1 MYRIHKQAKFFTK
14 IKETSEFIKNISYAC
29 AISCVMTNEV
39 SGPFSLTR
47 AQLRLLHIVYIAANP
62 KINNYLFI
70 HLFIHSFNRSINQSI
85 NQSFICSFVHLLIHS
100 FILPFVHSSLKRLDQ
115 YQVRYI
121 LGTTP
126 QVTFKIKFLKEY
138 MIKFTNSNQRTCRTN
153 VFSKRKKK
161 NI

>member
-62 KINNYLFI
+62 KINNYLII

-85 NQSFICSFVHLLIHS
+85 VHLFIRSFINSFIHS
-100 FILPFVHSSLKRLDQ
+100 SIRSFISKKTRL
-115 YQVRYI
+115 V
-121 LGTTP
+121 LG
-126 QVTFKIKFLKEY
+126 QIYSWYNAIGDV
-138 MIKFTNSNQRTCRTN
+138 
-153 VFSKRKKK
+153 
-161 NI
+161 